1 MFQILKKKYGWD
13 YKNNEAYNNLSTT
26 KEFFN
31 LNGIN
36 DNQYKFYDFD
46 KKTFH

>member
-1 MFQILKKKYGWD
+1 MDGIIKIMRPITIYQQQ
-13 YKNNEAYNNLSTT
+13 

-36 DNQYKFYDFD
+36 DNQYKIYDFD